1 MTENKKRLTPLMT
14 VTTTEGDDHNED
26 DDGDDG
32 DMDDWVKNIMTV
44 TG

>member
-1 MTENKKRLTPLMT
+1 MT